1 MSVRY
6 AIWSHS
12 AFWIIIFNEII
23 YTCKQDWSYKGVFP
37 WEREQFAKDANVNK
51 MTKSNTCIL
60 GSKSSPNMHGGPSTF
75 FAGVVFCSA
84 GISTTTK
91 VLVNVSSNLRSIDN
105 ASEPCTCLAN
115 FWSLKYECWTLPF
128 FDNMHRSQ
136 IIRVPMKTHL
146 EMGEGRVWV
155 MLQLYEYKDLS
166 MWEN

>member
-37 WEREQFAKDANVNK
+37 WEHEQFAKDTNVNK

-75 FAGVVFCSA
+75 LRESFLFSGNLNNNKSSCECFQQPAINWQCFRTLHMFGKLLEPKIWMLNFALFWQYALFTNHSHSHENTPWDGGGQGLSYA
-84 GISTTTK
+84 ST
-91 VLVNVSSNLRSIDN
+91 LWI
-105 ASEPCTCLAN
+105 
-115 FWSLKYECWTLPF
+115 
-128 FDNMHRSQ
+128 
-136 IIRVPMKTHL
+136 
-146 EMGEGRVWV
+146 
-155 MLQLYEYKDLS
+155 
-166 MWEN
+166 